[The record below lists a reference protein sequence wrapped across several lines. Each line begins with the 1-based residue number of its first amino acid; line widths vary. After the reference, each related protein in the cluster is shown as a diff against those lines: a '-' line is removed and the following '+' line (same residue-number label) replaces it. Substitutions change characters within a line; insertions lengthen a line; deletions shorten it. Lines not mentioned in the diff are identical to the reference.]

1 MTVITHHI
9 SDALLDAHVTGNLP
23 HGFSVVV
30 AAHLSFCDSC
40 RARAGAAEM
49 LGGALLDRITPA
61 PLSADAQDRLLAAL
75 DRTPPPAVTARE
87 AIAGS
92 GAFPAPVMQA
102 LGGQPPKWR
111 MLGGGI
117 RQQVLSADREG
128 SLRLLYIPSGKAVPE
143 HSHGGLELTL
153 VLQGSF
159 SDSAGRFGVGD
170 VETAH
175 DDIDH
180 QPIAGPEGPCICLAA
195 TDAPLRFRAMI
206 PRLLQ
211 PLFRI

>member
-1 MTVITHHI
+1 MTAITHHI
-9 SDALLDAHVTGNLP
+9 SDALLDACVTGSLP
-23 HGFSVVV
+23 HPFAVVA
-30 AAHLSFCDSC
+30 AAHLSLCDTC
-40 RARAGAAEM
+40 RARAEAAEM
-49 LGGALLDRITPA
+49 LGGSLLDRIPPA
-61 PLSADAQDRLLAAL
+61 TLSPGAQDRLLAAL
-75 DRTPPPAVTARE
+75 DDNAPPPPQATA
-87 AIAGS
+87 S
-92 GAFPAPVMQA
+92 GIFPAPVMQA

-117 RQQVLSADREG
+117 RQQILSADSEA
-128 SLRLLYIPSGKAVPE
+128 SLRLLYIPPGRAVPA

-159 SDSAGRFGVGD
+159 ADSEGRFGPGD

-175 DDIDH
+175 DEIDH
-180 QPIAGPEGPCICLAA
+180 QPVAGPDAPCICLAA
-195 TDAPLRFRAMI
+195 TDAPLRFRALI

>member
-1 MTVITHHI
+1 MTAVTHHL
-9 SDALLDAHVTGNLP
+9 SDDLLDAYVTGRLG
-23 HGFSVVV
+23 HAFAVVV
-30 AAHLSFCDSC
+30 AAHLSLCDDC
-40 RARAGAAEM
+40 RARSETHDM
-49 LGGALLDRITPA
+49 LGGALLDRLAPA
-61 PLSADAQDRLLAAL
+61 ALSADAGQRLLAAL
-75 DRTPPPAVTARE
+75 DHAPPPRPMAA
-87 AIAGS
+87 S
-92 GAFPAPVMQA
+92 GIFPAPVMAA

-117 RQQVLSADREG
+117 RQQILSADREG
-128 SLRLLYIPSGKAVPE
+128 SLRLLYIPPGRAVPE

-159 SDSAGRFGVGD
+159 SDSQGRFGPGD
-170 VETAH
+170 VEIAH
-175 DDIDH
+175 DAIDH
-180 QPIAGPEGPCICLAA
+180 QPLAGPEAPCICLAA

>member
-1 MTVITHHI
+1 MTAITHHI
-9 SDALLDAHVTGNLP
+9 SDALLDAYVTGNLGHP
-23 HGFSVVV
+23 FAVVV
-30 AAHLSFCDSC
+30 AAHLSRCDDC
-40 RARAGAAEM
+40 RARAEAAEM
-49 LGGALLDRITPA
+49 LGGALLDRLSPA
-61 PLSADAQDRLLAAL
+61 ALSADAGDRLLAAL
-75 DRTPPPAVTARE
+75 DQAPAPRSMA
-87 AIAGS
+87 AS
-92 GAFPAPVMQA
+92 GVFPAPVMEA
-102 LGGQPPKWR
+102 LAGQPPRWR

-117 RQQVLSADREG
+117 RQQILSADGEG
-128 SLRLLYIPSGKAVPE
+128 SLRLLYIPAGRAVPQ

-159 SDSAGRFGVGD
+159 SDSEGRFGPGD

-175 DDIDH
+175 DEIDH
-180 QPIAGPEGPCICLAA
+180 QPVAGPEGPCICLAA